1 MASRKSHSPRSPASA
16 ARALVY
22 VACPDCGRAVR
33 LSDDNRVSNKADAY
47 ECPNCGAR
55 FVFSAKTG

>member
-1 MASRKSHSPRSPASA
+1 MASRENDSPRRPASA

-33 LSDDNRVSNKADAY
+33 LSDDNRVPDGPDAY

-55 FVFSAKTG
+55 FVFAAKTA